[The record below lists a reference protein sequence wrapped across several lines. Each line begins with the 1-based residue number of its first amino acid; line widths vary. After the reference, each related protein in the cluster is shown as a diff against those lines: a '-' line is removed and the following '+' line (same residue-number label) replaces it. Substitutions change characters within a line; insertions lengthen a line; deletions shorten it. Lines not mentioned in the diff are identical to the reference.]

1 MADPASDAI
10 LLERFANG
18 REEAAFVLLVKRHG
32 PLVERICRR
41 ILRNEQDVEDVFQAT
56 FLTLARKAAV
66 VSWQESVSGWL
77 GAVAHRLAM
86 HARSG
91 LARQRGHEIP
101 IAVLA
106 SGAKEVDGR
115 LPEKYH
121 PFSDSSPEIE
131 RRDLR
136 RILDDEL
143 LLLPEKYRAP
153 VVLCYLEGRT
163 HEEAAQELGWPAGS
177 MSRRLDRART
187 LLRRRLA
194 HRGLAIAILL
204 LTSAAILAIDF
215 GRSIGQARSLATV
228 RRAMQPFRP
237 LSDGGQG
244 FGVILSALSRTDST
258 GADTAQV
265 IRVARQAGQAA
276 CRIEAHD
283 PGPLRSVW
291 SQYAQEMASSADE
304 LAGAAFAGDRLAMVT
319 AVRRL
324 DASCVNCH
332 EVFR

>member
-1 MADPASDAI
+1 MAERASDAI
-10 LLERFANG
+10 LLERFAKG
-18 REEAAFVLLVKRHG
+18 HEEAAFVVLVKRHG
-32 PLVERICRR
+32 PLVERTCRR

-66 VSWQESVSGWL
+66 VSWQDSVSGWL
-77 GAVAHRLAM
+77 SAVAHRLAM

-91 LARQRGHEIP
+91 VARQRGHETP
-101 IAVLA
+101 ITALA
-106 SGAKEVDGR
+106 GEAMDVEGR
-115 LPEKYH
+115 LPERYH
-121 PFSDSSPEIE
+121 PLIDSFPEIE

-143 LLLPEKYRAP
+143 LHLPEKYRAP

-177 MSRRLDRART
+177 MSRRLDRARI

-194 HRGLAIAILL
+194 HRGLAIAILFV
-204 LTSAAILAIDF
+204 TSAAILAIDI
-215 GRSIGQARSLATV
+215 GRSIGQAQSLATV

-244 FGVILSALSRTDST
+244 FGLILSALSRTHLT

-265 IRVARQAGQAA
+265 MRVARQAGQAA
-276 CRIEAHD
+276 CSIEAHD

-291 SQYAQEMASSADE
+291 SHYAQEMASSADE
-304 LAGAAFAGDRLAMVT
+304 LEAATLAGDRLAMVT